1 MDLNEQMDQNAADF
15 SKVPPPIPAA
25 GAVQSSTS
33 GQVGS
38 AVTSKNVTK
47 VQVFLVLGALFL
59 VLGIFYYLLSRP
71 RQISSP
77 PPRLSPPSPVSR

>member
-15 SKVPPPIPAA
+15 SKVPPPVPAQ
-25 GAVQSSTS
+25 GVVQSSTPDNI
-33 GQVGS
+33 G
-38 AVTSKNVTK
+38 AVVVSKSVTK
-47 VQVFLVLGALFL
+47 VQVFFVIGVLFL